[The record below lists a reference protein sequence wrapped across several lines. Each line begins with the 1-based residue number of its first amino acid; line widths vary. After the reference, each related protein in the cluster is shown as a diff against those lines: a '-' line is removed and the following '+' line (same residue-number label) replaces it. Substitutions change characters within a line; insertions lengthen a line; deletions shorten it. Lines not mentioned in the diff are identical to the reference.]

1 MVTPTPTPKPK
12 PVGPGQY
19 TPGPVVRPTQT
30 PVATVPALNP
40 NSVSGLN
47 KILSI
52 SLGGVTINPQIQYDV
67 LLDIAKSDANIL
79 ALGRVLDKIGYTTR
93 NSKATILSILADDP
107 IVSVIV
113 KNNQAG
119 GFIGIRD
126 ALLRDYTPVNVT
138 TDEPTLPSRT
148 ISKVDPEAFGNVISS
163 VFEKV
168 AMKKGNK
175 EQIDALV
182 KEFLPK
188 LEGGT
193 LTEVKK
199 VKNPKTGKLENVT
212 TVTPGMSQETAK
224 ISIEEKIKELYPEE
238 VDVASRINFNS
249 WLDKNSRGV

>member
-1 MVTPTPTPKPK
+1 MVSPTPK

-19 TPGPVVRPTQT
+19 TPGPIAVPTQT
-30 PVATVPALNP
+30 PTAIPTLKPGNIASLNNITDSIFP
-40 NSVSGLN
+40 GMKLQPMTNFNLIESLSDFQINELG
-47 KILSI
+47 KILI
-52 SLGGVTINPQIQYDV
+52 KINYNV
-67 LLDIAKSDANIL
+67 K
-79 ALGRVLDKIGYTTR
+79 
-93 NSKATILSILADDP
+93 NSKKDIKDLLTQDPTLISIVQANQTSFVDL
-107 IVSVIV
+107 
-113 KNNQAG
+113 KN
-119 GFIGIRD
+119 
-126 ALLRDYTPVNVT
+126 ALLRDYTPVNVKA
-138 TDEPTLPSRT
+138 DEPTLPSRT

-188 LEGGT
+188 LESGT